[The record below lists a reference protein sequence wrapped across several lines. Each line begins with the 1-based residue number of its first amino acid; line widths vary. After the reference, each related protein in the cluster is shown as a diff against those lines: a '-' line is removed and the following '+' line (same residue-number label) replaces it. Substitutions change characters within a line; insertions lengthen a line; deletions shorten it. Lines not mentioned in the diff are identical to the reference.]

1 MIRLG
6 PTIAALMCLSM
17 QSAAFAQ
24 SPEFARPAA
33 VSRSA
38 VAAAS
43 ARAERRPAFRF
54 PQTADSTDH
63 RVLGAFI
70 GVLVGGTTGALIGS
84 SIKEKDDCQPACN
97 MVDPLEGVGVFFR
110 GLFGAIFGG
119 IIGGMTGWW
128 IGKRS

>member
-6 PTIAALMCLSM
+6 STVVALMCLSI

-33 VSRSA
+33 VSRTA
-38 VAAAS
+38 VVAALS
-43 ARAERRPAFRF
+43 SAERPAAVRF
-54 PQTADSTDH
+54 PQAADSNDH
-63 RVLGAFI
+63 GVLGAFI

-84 SIKEKDDCQPACN
+84 SIEEKDDCEPACN

-110 GLFGAIFGG
+110 GLFGAIIGG
-119 IIGGMTGWW
+119 IAGGITGWW
-128 IGKRS
+128 IGKRM